1 MFEVS
6 REREYICK
14 VIWLDRLFCH
24 YHDTLNVIQ
33 WRGFNTTWEGAW
45 FRDAPANKWCPCGLS
60 RHGAPCPT
68 YADLHTQPHAR
79 ATFMP
84 ISIRPVLQ
92 LVPPYMHQLPL
103 FWLSSSESIL
113 HTQCYNGTIPWLVF
127 CKVSLIRQD
136 GQGRTPIIAS
146 TPTNDSWSLRTHH
159 PPTLPQA
166 KFPQTKQEKWK

>member
-1 MFEVS
+1 MFGQSIFLRFFLVSKYIFAVENVPYTGLQGHMFEVS

-60 RHGAPCPT
+60 RHAATCPT

-84 ISIRPVLQ
+84 ISIRPVLK
-92 LVPPYMHQLPL
+92 LVPPFMHQLPL
-103 FWLSSSESIL
+103 SQLLSSESI
-113 HTQCYNGTIPWLVF
+113 HNAITERFRDWCF
-127 CKVSLIRQD
+127 
-136 GQGRTPIIAS
+136 
-146 TPTNDSWSLRTHH
+146 
-159 PPTLPQA
+159 A
-166 KFPQTKQEKWK
+166 KFP